1 MIKKLTRI
9 RSAVDNAITPEN
21 WSNYFSELLN
31 NEPDIDNEFEEHVTN
46 VIIQHDDACEPCI
59 SIEPDALNRVI
70 EIDET
75 ISVIKN
81 LKNCKQPGID
91 GLSYEFFKHCGD
103 TMIKYM
109 CVIFNAI
116 LNTGVYPIQW
126 CEAII
131 SPLHKKG
138 SKSDVKKYRGLSL
151 LCSISKMFTKIL
163 SNSLTAWAEL
173 NGILDESQGAYR
185 KGRLTVDHIFS
196 LYAIVKKYIRK
207 RGGRFCVAFIDFS
220 RAFDSVPYSVL
231 WYRLLQNGIHGKIL
245 TVFRSMYS
253 QLKSCVK
260 TLNGLT
266 YFFLCT
272 VVKVVPRY
280 ADDIYIINDT
290 VGRLQN
296 QLNVLGEFCSKYGLS
311 VTLSK

>member
-1 MIKKLTRI
+1 MNLKNMLQT
-9 RSAVDNAITPEN
+9 SL
-21 WSNYFSELLN
+21 SNMMM
-31 NEPDIDNEFEEHVTN
+31 HVN
-46 VIIQHDDACEPCI
+46 PI

-185 KGRLTVDHIFS
+185 KGRLTVDHIF
-196 LYAIVKKYIRK
+196 R
-207 RGGRFCVAFIDFS
+207 CM
-220 RAFDSVPYSVL
+220 
-231 WYRLLQNGIHGKIL
+231 Q
-245 TVFRSMYS
+245 
-253 QLKSCVK
+253 
-260 TLNGLT
+260 
-266 YFFLCT
+266 
-272 VVKVVPRY
+272 
-280 ADDIYIINDT
+280 
-290 VGRLQN
+290 
-296 QLNVLGEFCSKYGLS
+296 
-311 VTLSK
+311 LSKNTFANVVVDFV